1 MIAALLDHLWQS
13 TLFAS
18 GVGLLTLTV
27 RRNEAPTRY
36 WLWFVAS
43 VKFLIPISLFVTL
56 GNHLIPQSAMVSVV
70 VPTVTYTAAKI
81 AAPFSGAT
89 AVLASP
95 SSWVA
100 NTEVVLLGIWGLGSI
115 AVLQYWWARWARIG
129 AALRLAKMLPIAA
142 PIPIK
147 SSQSLIE
154 PGLVGIRHPVLLI
167 PEGLTTTLSPDEI
180 RSIVSHELCHLRRR
194 DNLTAAI
201 HMLVEGLFW
210 FHPFT
215 WWLGARMIEERERAC
230 DESVVASGNN
240 ARVYAESILKVCRFY
255 LQSPL
260 TCAAGVSGADFRKRV
275 EVILNDELTLGISCA
290 QKLLMVICTALAIA
304 LPTLLGLLTSPIT
317 HAQTSTVVALEQ
329 RIKNNIPSPGTEKAI
344 RRYIVSLESGQPN
357 YDGMSPA
364 IAEAAREEMP
374 TLLEGI
380 KTLGALK
387 AITFEGV
394 GADGWDIY
402 VSAFGH
408 GKYQW
413 RIAPLSADCK
423 VLGLSHYEIP

>member
-18 GVGLLTLTV
+18 GVWLLTLTV
-27 RRNEAPTRY
+27 RRHEAPTRY
-36 WLWFVAS
+36 CLWFAAS

-56 GNHLIPQSAMVSVV
+56 GNHLARQSAMVSVL
-70 VPTVTYTAAKI
+70 VPTVTYSAAQI
-81 AAPFSGAT
+81 AAPFSGPTHA
-89 AVLASP
+89 LASP

-100 NTEVVLLGIWGLGSI
+100 NTEVVLLGIWGLGSVV
-115 AVLQYWWARWARIG
+115 VLRYWCARWTTIG
-129 AALRLAKMLPIAA
+129 AAVRLAKPLPIAA
-142 PIPIK
+142 TIPIK

-154 PGLVGIRHPVLLI
+154 PGLVGIWRPVLLM

-201 HMLVEGLFW
+201 HMLVEALFW

-275 EVILNDELTLGISCA
+275 EIILNEELTLGISSA
-290 QKLLMVICTALAIA
+290 QKLLLVISTAVAIA
-304 LPTLLGLLTSPIT
+304 LPTLLGLLT
-317 HAQTSTVVALEQ
+317 VVALEQ
-329 RIKNNIPSPGTEKAI
+329 RIKNNVPSPGTENSI
-344 RRYIVSLESGQPN
+344 RRYIGSLERGQPN

-364 IAEAAREEMP
+364 LAETAREQMP
-374 TLLEGI
+374 TILEGI
-380 KTLGALK
+380 KKLGAFK
-387 AITFEGV
+387 AITFKGV

-402 VSAFGH
+402 VTAFEN

-423 VLGLSHYEIP
+423 VLGLSHHEIP